1 MAAAWSPSQGIAA
14 YEQAP
19 IAAGV
24 VGYLGVAMSTAQ
36 GPGQSQTQ
44 RGQSQQ
50 QALPDPDDDLDIDDD
65 PFFADE
71 PEAVAAPTAAPTAAP
86 AAAPAAAPREEVI
99 EIVVPEGYEVEY
111 EIIDGE
117 TSATV
122 VPAPTVE
129 PVVAPPV
136 AAPTVTPTL
145 APRALPVRPA
155 EAAPRMTS
163 LDLRSDEPAAVERYD
178 QRRGAWVPVCVAPC
192 RAQVPAGSL
201 LRVPKDRDHDVSGS
215 RTFRLGEDRASAT
228 LDIKAGSRKQRLAG
242 IGAAL
247 ISASGVAAG
256 ALMIHN
262 TEIYDGYAG
271 RSYEGAAVVGMAS
284 ITLIAG
290 IVLAVKG
297 KSRIRE
303 GRRSRVAMIP
313 GGVAF

>member
-1 MAAAWSPSQGIAA
+1 MAAAWSPSQGGAA
-14 YEQAP
+14 YVQAP

-71 PEAVAAPTAAPTAAP
+71 PEVTAPVAAPAP
-86 AAAPAAAPREEVI
+86 APAAAPREEVI
-99 EIVVPEGYEVEY
+99 EIEVPEGYEVEY

-129 PVVAPPV
+129 PVAPPV
-136 AAPTVTPTL
+136 TAPSVTPTL

-155 EAAPRMTS
+155 EVAPRMTS
-163 LDLRSDEPAAVERYD
+163 LELRSREPAAVERYD

-201 LRVPKDRDHDVSGS
+201 LRVPKDRHHDVSGS
-215 RTFRLGEDRASAT
+215 RTFRLDQDRASAT

-256 ALMIHN
+256 ALMIRN